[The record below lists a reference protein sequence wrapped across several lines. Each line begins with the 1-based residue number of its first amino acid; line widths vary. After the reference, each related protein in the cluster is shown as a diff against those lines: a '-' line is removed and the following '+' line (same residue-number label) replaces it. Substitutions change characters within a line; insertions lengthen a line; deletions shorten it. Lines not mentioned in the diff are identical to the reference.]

1 MVPSVQLHSYRLG
14 LAFLTGN
21 NATEREKAK
30 GKSRLGWFMATWR
43 VGVQLGS

>member
-14 LAFLTGN
+14 LAFLTGS

-30 GKSRLGWFMATWR
+30 GKSRLGRLVATWR
-43 VGVQLGS
+43 VGVQVGS